1 MPHFGLMNTEDSFK
15 TEEGALLR
23 ARLHIRAGKRRLR
36 QGKISAGIVT
46 LYDAFLFALQ
56 WYITSPKRRGLLSI
70 RGTEDLKDDKVIYAV
85 LIRSGVLDG
94 TFDYRAFDDL
104 AGRASQA
111 TMPDYDYSEML
122 QGFESVMRQL
132 GVMPFDESILPSED
146 PSTF

>member
-1 MPHFGLMNTEDSFK
+1 M
-15 TEEGALLR
+15 
-23 ARLHIRAGKRRLR
+23 
-36 QGKISAGIVT
+36 
-46 LYDAFLFALQ
+46 
-56 WYITSPKRRGLLSI
+56 LSI